1 MTIQE
6 RIINVTYKDTTR
18 PISFVYNDEYSKP
31 VYAHNTAQV
40 LYIFKDMIPDYQ
52 KYSHM
57 KLPFDIYKDTDV
69 SFELPPLEVIF
80 TIITIGHG
88 TIEFKINNENSHNF
102 IYDKDVYKELEKQI
116 GIPKACI
123 ELCNE
128 EGEKFVSSMTY
139 MKDKLTLYAV
149 INSFEDK
156 VLEQGYTIIDYKSK
170 FKVGRTMRVR
180 IHHTIGNYHI
190 VKFKPELYIVR
201 RRTEKTIW
209 DQNNNQ
215 KRIQQNFNRLGECI
229 YDSFAGFIVS
239 WENGIEY
246 DKYYA
251 IAV

>member
-40 LYIFKDMIPDYQ
+40 LYTFKDMIPDYQ

-69 SFELPPLEVIF
+69 SLQLPPLEVIF

-88 TIEFKINNENSHNF
+88 TIEIKINNEYTQNY
-102 IYDKDVYKELEKQI
+102 IYYLDVYKELEKQI

-139 MKDKLTLYAV
+139 FKDKMTLYAV

-170 FKVGRTMRVR
+170 FKVGRTMRVI

-209 DQNNNQ
+209 NQNNDR
-215 KRIQQNFNRLGECI
+215 KKIQQNFNKLGECI
-229 YDSFAGFIVS
+229 DDCFAGYIVS